1 MLHSRSSATLVGLVI
16 LSMVLAL
23 LVLPG
28 CASREGGNEKG
39 NEASMNRIAE
49 RYVRL
54 TLALGQHDKMYVDA
68 YYGPDEWQKEAESD
82 SMGLAAIGSETG
94 ELLAALKN
102 LKVDGDDELLRLRH
116 SFLARHIEALATWVK
131 VRDGERFSFDQEAEA
146 LYDSKIPTYD
156 ESYFAETLAEIDRL
170 LPPGEG
176 NVQERL
182 EKYREDFIIPK
193 DKVAEIF
200 TIVLEE
206 ARTRTKKYI
215 ELPEGESFEVE
226 YVTGTSWGAY
236 NWYKGNAR
244 SLIQVNTDLPTYI
257 DSPLGLAAHEGYP
270 GHHVYNALLEKN
282 LARERGWVE
291 YSVYPL
297 FSPLSFLAEGT
308 ANYGIEV
315 AFPSGERLAY
325 ERDVLYP
332 LAGIDPERADEYAR
346 IQKLAKKL
354 SRARIQ
360 SARMYLDQKW
370 TREETID
377 YLSKYSLLSRA
388 RAGKVIDFFDEFRS
402 YIINYYVGYDVVKE
416 YIEGIEGTMEDPALQ
431 WKEFE
436 KLLSTPRVP
445 SGLS

>member
-1 MLHSRSSATLVGLVI
+1 M
-16 LSMVLAL
+16 
-23 LVLPG
+23 
-28 CASREGGNEKG
+28 EDKG

-49 RYVRL
+49 RYVKL
-54 TLALGQHDKMYVDA
+54 ALALGQHDKMYVDA
-68 YYGPDEWQKEAESD
+68 YYGPDEWKVEAEAG
-82 SMGLAAIGSETG
+82 SMDLTAIGSEAG
-94 ELLAALKN
+94 ELIVALKN
-102 LKVDGDDELLRLRH
+102 LKVDGDDELLRLRRT
-116 SFLARHIEALATWVK
+116 FLLRHIEALATWVK
-131 VRDGERFSFDQEAEA
+131 VRSGERLSFDQEAEA

-156 ESYFAETLAEIDRL
+156 ESWFEETLAEIDHL
-170 LPPGEG
+170 LPQGDG
-176 NVQERL
+176 TVQERL

-193 DKVAEIF
+193 DKVSEVFA
-200 TIVLEE
+200 TVLEE
-206 ARTRTKKYI
+206 ARARTKKYI
-215 ELPEGESFEVE
+215 DLPEGESFDVE

-282 LARERGWVE
+282 LARGRGWVE

-315 AFPSGERLAY
+315 AFPGDERLAY

-332 LAGIDPERADEYAR
+332 IAGIDPDRAEEYAK

-370 TREETID
+370 TKEETID
-377 YLSKYSLLSRA
+377 YLAKYALLSRA
-388 RAGKVIDFFDEFRS
+388 RAAKVIDFFDEFRS

-416 YIEGIEGTMEDPALQ
+416 YIEGIEGTREDPALR

-436 KLLSTPRVP
+436 KLLSTPCVP
-445 SGLS
+445 SELI

>member
-1 MLHSRSSATLVGLVI
+1 M
-16 LSMVLAL
+16 
-23 LVLPG
+23 
-28 CASREGGNEKG
+28 EDKG

-49 RYVRL
+49 RYVKL
-54 TLALGQHDKMYVDA
+54 ALALGQHDKMYVDA
-68 YYGPDEWQKEAESD
+68 YYGPDEWKVEAEAG
-82 SMGLAAIGSETG
+82 SMDLTAIGSEAG
-94 ELLAALKN
+94 ELIVALKN
-102 LKVDGDDELLRLRH
+102 LKVDGDDELLRLRRT
-116 SFLARHIEALATWVK
+116 FLLRHIEALATWVK
-131 VRDGERFSFDQEAEA
+131 VRGGERLSFDQEAEA

-156 ESYFAETLAEIDRL
+156 ESWFEETLTEIDRL
-170 LPPGEG
+170 LPQGDG
-176 NVQERL
+176 TVQERL

-193 DKVAEIF
+193 DKVSEVFA
-200 TIVLEE
+200 TVLEE
-206 ARTRTKKYI
+206 ARARTKEYI
-215 ELPEGESFEVE
+215 DLPEGESFDVE

-282 LARERGWVE
+282 LARGRGWVE

-315 AFPSGERLAY
+315 AFPGDERLAY

-332 LAGIDPERADEYAR
+332 IAGIDPDRAEEYAK

-370 TREETID
+370 TKEETID
-377 YLSKYSLLSRA
+377 YLAKYALLSRA
-388 RAGKVIDFFDEFRS
+388 RAAKLIDFFDEFRS

-416 YIEGIEGTMEDPALQ
+416 YIEGIEGTKEDPVLR
-431 WKEFE
+431 WEEFE
-436 KLLSTPRVP
+436 KLLSTPCVP
-445 SGLS
+445 SELI